1 MKTQRKP
8 LRRLRDIGAAG
19 AVVIGSVLMAA
30 PALAADTNVNLTASN
45 TFDSAAVTVSEGDSV
60 TFTWQG
66 GFHDVTFADGVNSGT
81 PVGIDGTTWS
91 RTFDAAG
98 SYAFVCTV
106 HESAGMV
113 GTVTVEAESTG
124 GTATTTTAPASG
136 SATTTAPAA
145 SGGSSGS
152 SGASG
157 VPFTGPEDSIL
168 PLLGAGLAIGG
179 LALHFRFRRTG

>member
-1 MKTQRKP
+1 MKTQRNP
-8 LRRLRDIGAAG
+8 LWRLRDIGAAG

-30 PALAADTNVNLTASN
+30 PVLAADTNVNLTASN
-45 TFDSAAVTVSEGDSV
+45 TFDSATVTVGEGETV
-60 TFTWQG
+60 TFTWRG

-113 GTVTVEAESTG
+113 GTVTVEAGSAG
-124 GTATTTTAPASG
+124 ATATTTTAQASG

-145 SGGSSGS
+145 GGASGGSGGS
-152 SGASG
+152 SG
-157 VPFTGPEDSIL
+157 VPFTGPEDSML
-168 PLLGAGLAIGG
+168 PLLGAGLAVGG
-179 LALHFRFRRTG
+179 LALRFRFRRTG

>member
-8 LRRLRDIGAAG
+8 SQRLRDIGAAG

-30 PALAADTNVNLTASN
+30 PAFAADTNVNLTAAN
-45 TFDSAAVTVSEGDSV
+45 TFDSAAVTVREGDTV

-66 GFHDVTFADGVNSGT
+66 GFHDVTFADGEKSGT

-98 SYAFVCTV
+98 TYAFVCTV

-113 GTVTVEAESTG
+113 GTVTVEAGSAG
-124 GTATTTTAPASG
+124 GAATSTTAPASG
-136 SATTTAPAA
+136 SATTTATGA
-145 SGGSSGS
+145 SGSASSASGS
-152 SGASG
+152 SGQ
-157 VPFTGPEDSIL
+157 PFTGPEDSML
-168 PLLGAGLAIGG
+168 PLLGVGLAIGG
-179 LALHFRFRRTG
+179 LALRFRFRRTG